1 VQTQEDCTEDDTH
14 TQGPGWGDSGPL
26 FLSAIRKLSGVL
38 KTCLAHNQGCKVVGA
53 AGEGDEALLMIRT
66 LLPDVVLLDV
76 SMPVKGGLEVLRE
89 LRDENS
95 EVIVIMFTADSTPLL
110 KQTCLAAS
118 ANYFVSKT
126 EFRQVVDIFAEIRR
140 S

>member
-1 VQTQEDCTEDDTH
+1 MKELRVVLVDDSELIQEY
-14 TQGPGWGDSGPL
+14 
-26 FLSAIRKLSGVL
+26 L
-38 KTCLAHNQGCKVVGA
+38 KRALLTIKGCNVVGA
-53 AGEGDEALLMIRT
+53 AGEGDEGLLMIRT

-89 LRDENS
+89 LREENS

-110 KQTCLAAS
+110 KQACLATG

-126 EFRQVVDIFAEIRR
+126 EFRQVVDIFAELQRA
-140 S
+140 

>member
-1 VQTQEDCTEDDTH
+1 MKELRVVLVDDSELIQEYL
-14 TQGPGWGDSGPL
+14 QRAL
-26 FLSAIRKLSGVL
+26 LSIK
-38 KTCLAHNQGCKVVGA
+38 GCNVVGVA
-53 AGEGDEALLMIRT
+53 SQGEEALLIIRT

-76 SMPVKGGLEVLRE
+76 SMPVKGGIEVLRE
-89 LRDENS
+89 LREENS